1 MGFTGVRAR
10 IAYDAFLR
18 SVDRFSQNVRCD
30 ARAWHERRR
39 NFACYA
45 KAMNHEILEVDEV
58 DVLAD
63 RIASSAAT
71 VDATM
76 HQLLTHIRR
85 FDALKG
91 WARQGAK
98 TCAHWLSWRVG
109 DALGAAREKVRVARA
124 LGDLPLLDVA
134 FEMGQVSF
142 SKVRAITRV
151 ANADTEKLLLHY
163 AEYSTGAQL
172 ERICRGYRNVE
183 RICESGRK
191 AMPQDERF
199 VRRRH
204 CDSGMV
210 RIEAQLTADEA
221 DLVFRA
227 LEEARREAGKKQ
239 EKAPKLG
246 EADEKEQSLAD
257 GLVLAAE
264 SFLASGPR
272 ARTGGTR
279 NQILVH
285 LTEEAME
292 RVSAETSEAPFRAVL
307 GDGSW
312 LSGNALLRLAC
323 DAGIVTAKVAPNG
336 SVLDVGRKRRTI
348 PPALLRALH
357 IRDGGCRF
365 PGCTQRAFVE
375 GHHIHHWAHGGETNL
390 ENLVLLCGRHHRL
403 VHEEGFEIDRYHDGT
418 PMFIEPR
425 GDAIDD
431 APPALPPEKRGVLS
445 PLTNRPKMLQRID
458 LGAAVHGLVMRAG
471 LQ

>member
-1 MGFTGVRAR
+1 M
-10 IAYDAFLR
+10 
-18 SVDRFSQNVRCD
+18 Q
-30 ARAWHERRR
+30 
-39 NFACYA
+39 
-45 KAMNHEILEVDEV
+45 HEIFEIEFDEV
-58 DVLAD
+58 DALAD

-98 TCAHWLSWRVG
+98 SCAHWLSWRVG

-124 LGDLPLLDVA
+124 LGSLPLVDIA
-134 FEMGQVSF
+134 FEKGQLSF

-151 ANADTEKLLLHY
+151 ANAETEKLLLQF
-163 AEYSTGAQL
+163 AEHSTGAQL
-172 ERICRGYRNVE
+172 EQICRGYRTVE

-191 AMPQDERF
+191 AVPKDERW

-227 LEEARREAGKKQ
+227 LEEARREAVKKE
-239 EKAPKLG
+239 EKAPKFG
-246 EADEKEQSLAD
+246 EVDEKAQSLAD

-264 SFLASGPR
+264 SFLASGPK
-272 ARTGGTR
+272 ARSGGTR

-285 LTEEAME
+285 LTEETVE
-292 RVSAETSEAPFRAVL
+292 RVSAGTSEAPFRAVL

-312 LSGNALLRLAC
+312 LSGDVLLRLAC
-323 DAGIVTAKVAPNG
+323 DAGIVVAKVSPDGN
-336 SVLDVGRKRRTI
+336 VLDVGRKRRTI
-348 PPALLRALH
+348 PPALLRALQ

-365 PGCTQRAFVE
+365 PGCTSRAFVE
-375 GHHIHHWAHGGETNL
+375 GHHIQHWAQGGETKL
-390 ENLVLLCGRHHRL
+390 ENLVLLCGSHHRM
-403 VHEEGFEIDRYHDGT
+403 VHEEGFQIDRYFDGT
-418 PMFIEPR
+418 LMFIEPR
-425 GDAIDD
+425 GDAIED
-431 APPALPPEKRGVLS
+431 APPALPPEQHATLS
-445 PLTNRPKMLQRID
+445 ALTNRPKMLQRLE
-458 LGAAVHGLVMRAG
+458 LGAAVQGLVVRAG
-471 LQ
+471 LH

>member
-1 MGFTGVRAR
+1 M
-10 IAYDAFLR
+10 
-18 SVDRFSQNVRCD
+18 QQ
-30 ARAWHERRR
+30 
-39 NFACYA
+39 
-45 KAMNHEILEVDEV
+45 EVFETQLDEV
-58 DVLAD
+58 DALAD

-76 HQLLTHIRR
+76 HQLLAHIRR
-85 FDALKG
+85 FDELAG

-124 LGDLPLLDVA
+124 LGRLPLLDAA
-134 FEMGQVSF
+134 FARGSVSF

-163 AEYSTGAQL
+163 AEHSTGAQM
-172 ERICRGYRNVE
+172 ERICRGYRGVQ

-191 AMPQDERF
+191 ALPRDERY

-204 CDSGMV
+204 CESGMV

-227 LEEARREAGKKQ
+227 LEEARREAAKKV
-239 EKAPKLG
+239 ERRAPKLG
-246 EADEKEQSLAD
+246 DIDENEQSLAD

-272 ARTGGTR
+272 ARSGGTR

-285 LTEEAME
+285 LTEETLE
-292 RVSAETSEAPFRAVL
+292 RVSAETSEAPMRAVL

-312 LSGNALLRLAC
+312 LSGDALLRLAC
-323 DAGIVTAKVAPNG
+323 DAGIVVAKVATAGN
-336 SVLDVGRKRRTI
+336 VLDVGRKRRTI

-357 IRDGGCRF
+357 VRDGGCRF
-365 PGCTQRAFVE
+365 PGCTHRAFVE
-375 GHHIHHWAHGGETNL
+375 GHHIQHWAHGGETKL
-390 ENLVLLCGRHHRL
+390 ENLVLLCGRHHQM
-403 VHEEGFEIDRYHDGT
+403 VHEEGFRIDRYSDGT
-418 PMFIEPR
+418 VMFIDPA
-425 GDAIDD
+425 GDAIEDS
-431 APPALPPEKRGVLS
+431 PPALHPERSAPLS
-445 PLTNRPKMLQRID
+445 PQTNRPRMLQRLD
-458 LGAAVHGLVMRAG
+458 LGAAVQGLVVRAG
-471 LQ
+471 LSNDYD